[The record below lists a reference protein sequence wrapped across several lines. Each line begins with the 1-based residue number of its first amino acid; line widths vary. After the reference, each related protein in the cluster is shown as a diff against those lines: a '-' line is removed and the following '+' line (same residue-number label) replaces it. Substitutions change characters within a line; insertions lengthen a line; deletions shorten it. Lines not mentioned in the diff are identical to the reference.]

1 MTIGKS
7 SITITS
13 SKYFHKTDL
22 RNFNNLYNLFL
33 KCIKKKN
40 SVVIPIYVKL
50 SGVEVFPTQ
59 IKKILTINIIS

>member
-1 MTIGKS
+1 M
-7 SITITS
+7 
-13 SKYFHKTDL
+13 HQ
-22 RNFNNLYNLFL
+22 
-33 KCIKKKN
+33 KKN